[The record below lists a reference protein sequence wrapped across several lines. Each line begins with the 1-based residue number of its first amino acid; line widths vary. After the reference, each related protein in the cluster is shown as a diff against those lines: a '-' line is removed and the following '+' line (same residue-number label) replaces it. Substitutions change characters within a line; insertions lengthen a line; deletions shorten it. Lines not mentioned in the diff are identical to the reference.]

1 MRKTTGW
8 RSRSCGRSE
17 GPPVAWEDSMEEVSP
32 EENGE
37 GSDGE
42 EEGFPDEGA
51 MRAGDPQWVHGN
63 CENNKNN
70 NVSQLSAG
78 GPWLPDI

>member
-1 MRKTTGW
+1 MRKMTGW

-32 EENGE
+32 EEDGA

-42 EEGFPDEGA
+42 GRAFL
-51 MRAGDPQWVHGN
+51 MRGNAGRGPTV
-63 CENNKNN
+63 
-70 NVSQLSAG
+70 
-78 GPWLPDI
+78 GPWEL